1 MDQAVFIYV
10 LVFFVAFL
18 YSSVGHGGASG
29 YIAVMA
35 LFGLLPADIR
45 INALL
50 MNIVV
55 AGISFLQFFQME
67 KPRKEFMIPLF
78 ASSIPMAFLGGSIQL
93 TDPLFKYLLALV
105 LVLPVLRFSGIWDF
119 QTRKITKPGTGSLLA
134 AGGSIGLLSGMLGIG
149 GGIILTPLMLWF
161 GWSTARQAALISALF
176 IVVNSAAGFLGLWK
190 GGVAIPDMFP
200 SLLAAAVAGGL
211 LGAYFG
217 SKKFSA
223 ASLKKVLAV
232 VLTIAIIKLVMYPS

>member
-1 MDQAVFIYV
+1 MDPVVFISV
-10 LVFFVAFL
+10 FVFFVAFL

-45 INALL
+45 VNALL

-55 AGISFLQFFQME
+55 AGISFLQFLQME
-67 KPRKEFMIPLF
+67 KPRKELAIPLVVS
-78 ASSIPMAFLGGSIQL
+78 AIPMAFLGGSIQL

-105 LVLPVLRFSGIWDF
+105 LVLPVLRFSGIWNF
-119 QTRKITKPGTGSLLA
+119 ESGKIRIPGTGSLLA
-134 AGGSIGLLSGMLGIG
+134 AGGSIGLLSGILGIG

-161 GWSTARQAALISALF
+161 GWSSARQAALVSALF
-176 IVVNSAAGFLGLWK
+176 IVVNSAAGFLGMLRN
-190 GGVAIPDMFP
+190 GIAIPDMFP
-200 SLLAAAVAGGL
+200 ALLTAAVAGGL
-211 LGAYFG
+211 IGAYYG
-217 SKKFSA
+217 SKKFSV

-232 VLTIAIIKLVMYPS
+232 VLAIAIIKLIM